1 MVGSIVSRFLQKMAP
16 AWFRRGA
23 RALKTHGRYRGL
35 RLASVLLRPVLGD
48 RAPLRGYEVDLAA
61 YAKRTGAAYLP
72 GSAAGLG
79 VAVLPR
85 GRVLFDYGVVSTP
98 ERRLVAD
105 VSPQMGLPPPAHDAL
120 AVPRLPPMTRFQ
132 GRLAVLS
139 STAHQRYYHWMFDV
153 LPRLEL
159 LRQTDLGIDAYLINT
174 ELGYQQDAVR
184 HLAITPAISPSS
196 QTHIEA
202 DELVVPTLTGDIGYP
217 TRDACDFLRRGFLPA
232 TLPELQRRRLYISRR
247 DARMRRVENEAEVI
261 AALQP
266 LGFETV
272 ELEGMAVM
280 DQVML
285 FAAAEM
291 IVGPHGA
298 GFVNTVFSPS
308 GSGILE
314 FWDDDDFSDS
324 YELLARLRDM
334 HYRRLRCRSV
344 SPETHDLRVE
354 VADMME
360 AVRLLAQQIGDG
372 RIGESGPVGSA

>member
-1 MVGSIVSRFLQKMAP
+1 ML
-16 AWFRRGA
+16 
-23 RALKTHGRYRGL
+23 L
-35 RLASVLLRPVLGD
+35 RLVLGE

-61 YAKRTGAAYLP
+61 YAKRTGAVYVP
-72 GSAAGLG
+72 SSSAGLG

-98 ERRLVAD
+98 QRRLVAD
-105 VSPQMGLPPPAHDAL
+105 VSPQMGLPAPAHDAL
-120 AVPRLPPMTRFQ
+120 AVPRLPPMTRFL

-139 STAHQRYYHWMFDV
+139 STGHQRYYHWMFDV

-159 LRQTDLGIDAYLINT
+159 LQEAGLGIDAYLINT

-184 HLAITPAISPSS
+184 HLSIAPVISPSS
-196 QTHIEA
+196 LTHIEA

-217 TRDACDFLRRGFLPA
+217 TRDACDFLRKSFLPA
-232 TLPELQRRRLYISRR
+232 TLPSQRRRLYISRR
-247 DARMRRVENEAEVI
+247 DAKMRRVVNEADVI
-261 AALQP
+261 AALSP

-272 ELEGMAVM
+272 ELEGMAVAE
-280 DQVML
+280 QVML

-291 IVGPHGA
+291 VVGPHGA
-298 GFVNTVFSPS
+298 GFVNTVFCPS

-314 FWDDDDFSDS
+314 FWDDDDFSPS
-324 YELLARLRDM
+324 YELLASLRDM

-344 SPETHDLRVE
+344 SPVTHDLRVE

-360 AVRLLAQQIGDG
+360 LVRSLAQQIDDG
-372 RIGESGPVGSA
+372 RVAISSA